1 MTQPFEYKS
10 DEWYHEM
17 SQKVVDIFYGVQA
30 SKIDLMIV
38 FIIILKSTISEYVSE
53 FDLLEDFMRV
63 YDSIK
68 LRKKDEVK
76 KE

>member
-68 LRKKDEVK
+68 LRKKMR
-76 KE
+76 

>member
-17 SQKVVDIFYGVQA
+17 SQKVVDIFFGVQA

>member
-1 MTQPFEYKS
+1 MTQPFKYKS